1 MSRLERI
8 RWKKHFQDFLWGFL
22 IGPFATG
29 LYISGAI
36 LLSAFISA
44 TFGTTPL
51 YTALAALAAVLIV
64 NPKRR
69 LKNFRDSR

>member
-1 MSRLERI
+1 MSTFERI
-8 RWKKHFQDFLWGFL
+8 RWKKHFHDFFWSFL

-29 LYISGAI
+29 LYVSAAM

-44 TFGTTPL
+44 AFGLHPL
-51 YTALAALAAVLIV
+51 YTAMAATMVVLIV

-69 LKNFRDSR
+69 LKNFKAGR